1 MQEIH
6 LDTIQQFNDYNGMET
21 LHPLVSVIHVDNT
34 EHIKECMMHYG
45 FYALYLKENKGCKL
59 SYGRTEYDFDEMT
72 VTSFAPGQ
80 TIRVEPIEVPEGGHV
95 DDKGNIYS
103 PLGELVGAAFPKY
116 TALAFHPDLLNRTSL
131 GKQMSRYEFFDYTSN
146 EALHLSTQ
154 EVEIFK
160 GVLNMI
166 EQELHHAID
175 KHTRELVV
183 SHIELLLN
191 YCLRF
196 YDRQFITRE
205 EINHSVVKKFLSLLD
220 EYIASPP
227 ALPHREG
234 AASRLPTVAYFADK
248 CCLSTGYFG
257 TLVKTETGRT
267 AKDLINDRIL
277 AKAKELLSISSPM
290 GGGREGASIT
300 QISQRLGFEYPQ
312 HFVRFFKALTG
323 KTPTQ
328 WRAA

>member
-1 MQEIH
+1 MQQIH

-45 FYALYLKENKGCKL
+45 FYALYLKEKKGCKL

-80 TIRVEPIEVPEGGHV
+80 VVTVEPNPEVPF
-95 DDKGNIYS
+95 
-103 PLGELVGAAFPKY
+103 AKY

-146 EALHLSTQ
+146 EALHLSAQ

-205 EINHSVVKKFLSLLD
+205 EINHSVVKKFLRLLD
-220 EYIASPP
+220 EYIERRVNNSRPI
-227 ALPHREG
+227 REG
-234 AASRLPTVAYFADK
+234 RGGSEREGLPTVAYFADK

-277 AKAKELLSISSPM
+277 AKAKELLSSSPFK
-290 GGGREGASIT
+290 GDREGLSVS
-300 QISQRLGFEYPQ
+300 QISHRLGFEYPQ